1 MSDFIFKK
9 QEHFFANFEP
19 RNRFEFWIGEEKEPS
34 DEMVVKIVRRKSNEH
49 ILFLEAEE
57 NFADFILSFL
67 TFPLGGVLHML
78 QGFSFL
84 SCIDN
89 LYKSMI
95 ELSPDRYLLSE
106 EVKGKLTQPL
116 CAAQFELNKQIL
128 PVGKDDYK
136 DILKQYKFVDPK
148 SPISGG
154 YAKGPL
160 TFVVTD
166 NLVVNPISSFN
177 VVNYLER
184 MKVPLN
190 DLDERVVKI
199 GMKEVRHS
207 FSIYFHITLSVSK

>member
-9 QEHFFANFEP
+9 EHFFANFEP
-19 RNRFEFWIGEEKEPS
+19 RNRFEFWIGEENEPS

-67 TFPLGGVLHML
+67 TFPLGGVLHSL

-116 CAAQFELNKQIL
+116 CAPQFELNK
-128 PVGKDDYK
+128 
-136 DILKQYKFVDPK
+136 
-148 SPISGG
+148 
-154 YAKGPL
+154 
-160 TFVVTD
+160 
-166 NLVVNPISSFN
+166 
-177 VVNYLER
+177 
-184 MKVPLN
+184 
-190 DLDERVVKI
+190 
-199 GMKEVRHS
+199 
-207 FSIYFHITLSVSK
+207 